1 LCHLMRL
8 TKRIHIHTAT
18 LLLWAMV
25 IAYVL
30 FFSLATLQKHAAYQT
45 TAFDLGNMDQAV
57 WGTLHGRL
65 LPYTNWDTEGTR
77 LGYHVDPILI
87 LFSPFYLL
95 HAGAET
101 LLVLQSLLLAL
112 GAFPIYALSRRIFLQ
127 VADRESAVSQPRWP
141 VEVPALVFAL
151 SYLLFP
157 ALEAANMFDFH
168 PTALVAPLLAF
179 AFYFVESRRH
189 RALFVTALLIM
200 ACKEDMTLVVIALG
214 LYTVLRTFWNR
225 RADPSV
231 HWRPATVAGLALV
244 LAGVVW
250 FLIAVYGI
258 IPHFNAGGKSPYL
271 GGYAAVGGSPTGIL
285 RTLFTNPGKIAAVVL
300 TPEKLT
306 YLRNLFTP
314 VLFMSL
320 LSPLTLLPMLSTLAL
335 NLLSHNATLYTLEK
349 YHYAAPLV
357 PSVVI
362 SGAYGSAFLVRHLT
376 KRWPRFMASKAVFG
390 ISAAVLVSTLL
401 YHGSHGFTPLGARF
415 RWYEI
420 TPHARLADTFV
431 REIPPGVSV
440 SAQSKLNPHLSNRPL
455 IYMFPKIA
463 GAEYVFFDASAD
475 SWPAHPNDVRHIY
488 DELTAGD
495 YGVLDAADGF
505 ILLKR
510 GEANKT
516 LPDRFYDFVRGD
528 NPAWPVEVN
537 FEDKLAL
544 RGFDLRQ
551 DEAGRTSLVTYWQ
564 ALRPLDRD
572 YRIYP
577 FYYDPATSRI
587 TEDTEKRPL
596 VGLLWH
602 PTSQWRPGEIV
613 RLSTLPWKVAAD
625 SNVGVGVIAG
635 QDWWHD
641 RRLSSEIITG
651 TAVVREAFGSTAL
664 QVARL
669 IDGQPQVDAR
679 QFTLPASP
687 RYEDH
692 VRFAK
697 VAALLGFD
705 LSCPVCRQELSPEGN
720 PLVVVSPAGGGEA
733 TLSLNL
739 YWRALGPTETSY
751 TVFVHLLGP
760 DGRVV
765 SQRDTLP
772 LSGSRPTTTWLPSE
786 IIVDPYRLPLPA
798 GMKAGTYRI
807 ELGFYDG
814 VTGKRLPAFDRAD
827 EPLPDDRR
835 LLPVTIR
842 QLRALE

>member
-1 LCHLMRL
+1 MHL
-8 TKRIHIHTAT
+8 TKRIHIRTAN

-30 FFSLATLQKHAAYQT
+30 FFSFVTLQKHAAYQT

-87 LFSPFYLL
+87 LLSPFYLL

-101 LLVLQSLLLAL
+101 LLVLQSLILAL
-112 GAFPIYALSRRIFLQ
+112 GAWPIYALSRRVFSRA
-127 VADRESAVSQPRWP
+127 VAGAPDAGVGRAAEL
-141 VEVPALVFAL
+141 PALVFAA

-179 AFYFVESRRH
+179 AFYFAESRRH

-214 LYTVLRTFWNR
+214 LYTILRTFWNR

-231 HWRPATVAGLALV
+231 RWRPATVAGLALI

-258 IPHFNAGGKSPYL
+258 IPHFNVGGKSPYL
-271 GGYAAVGGSPTGIL
+271 GGYAAVGGSPAGIL
-285 RTLFTNPGKIAAVVL
+285 RTLFTNPAKIAAVVL

-314 VLFMSL
+314 VLFTSL

-362 SGAYGSAFLVRHLT
+362 SAAYGSAFLVRLVI
-376 KRWPRFMASKAVFG
+376 KRWPRWTASKASMG
-390 ISAAVLVSTLL
+390 ISIAVLISTLL
-401 YHGSHGFTPLGARF
+401 YHGGHGFTPLGARF
-415 RWYEI
+415 RWYQI
-420 TPHARLADTFV
+420 TPHARLADKFV
-431 REIPPGVSV
+431 REIPPGVPV
-440 SAQSKLNPHLSNRPL
+440 SAQSKLNPHLSNRSL

-463 GAEYVFFDASAD
+463 DAEYVLFDASAD
-475 SWPAHPNDVRHIY
+475 SWPAHPNDVRRIY

-505 ILLKR
+505 VLLKR

-516 LPDRFYDFVRGD
+516 LPDSFYDFVRGGHPD
-528 NPAWPVEVN
+528 WPVEVN
-537 FEDKLAL
+537 FEGQLVL
-544 RGFDLRQ
+544 RGFDLQQ
-551 DEAGRTSLVTYWQ
+551 DEVGRTSLVTYWQ
-564 ALRPLDRD
+564 ALHPLNLD

-577 FYYDPATSRI
+577 FYYEEVAGRI

-602 PTSQWRPGEIV
+602 PTSQWQPGETV
-613 RLSTLPWKVAAD
+613 RLTTLPWKVGAD
-625 SNVGVGVIAG
+625 SNVGVGVLAG

-641 RRLSSEIITG
+641 HRLSSEIITG
-651 TAVVREAFGSTAL
+651 TAVVRDAFGGTAL

-669 IDGQPQVDAR
+669 IDGHPQVDAR
-679 QFTLPASP
+679 QFALPAAP
-687 RYEDH
+687 QYE
-692 VRFAK
+692 VYARFAQ
-697 VAALLGFD
+697 VAALTGFD
-705 LSCPVCRQELSPEGN
+705 LSCPVCRQETSPDGSR
-720 PLVVVSPAGGGEA
+720 LVIGSLPDREA

-739 YWRALGPTETSY
+739 YWRSLQATDVSY

-765 SQRDTLP
+765 SQRDSPP
-772 LSGSRPTTTWLPSE
+772 LSGARPTDTWLPPE
-786 IIVDPYRLPLPA
+786 MLVDRYILSLPA
-798 GMKAGTYRI
+798 GMKTGTYSI
-807 ELGFYDG
+807 ELGFYDS
-814 VTGKRLPAFDRAD
+814 VTGKRLPAFGRTD

-835 LLPVTIR
+835 LLPVTLTR
-842 QLRALE
+842 LRASE